1 MKDIDPSLVLIVL
14 AVPTTVLVIVA
25 ILKGYN
31 VHFTRHRIIEKD
43 KDAKDD
49 EV

>member
-1 MKDIDPSLVLIVL
+1 LVLIVL

-31 VHFTRHRIIEKD
+31 VHFTRHRIIEKEKYEKKEQYD
-43 KDAKDD
+43 KD
-49 EV
+49 EEE